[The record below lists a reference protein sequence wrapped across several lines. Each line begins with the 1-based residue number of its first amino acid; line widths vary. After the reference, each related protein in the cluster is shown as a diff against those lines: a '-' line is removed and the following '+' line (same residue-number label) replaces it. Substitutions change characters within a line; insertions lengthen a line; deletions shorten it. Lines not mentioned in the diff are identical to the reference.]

1 MHSTYIKNFVFY
13 LFILISI
20 NVSSQN
26 QGILWRITREDLK
39 DTSYILGTHHGLQPS
54 IIIPNEIKLSLKKSE
69 VVFTEVK
76 DVNFLT
82 GFEALLNIR
91 SFYKILFNPNF
102 KSLEKYIGKEKYLK
116 IKKTSLKHYKV
127 DSNLFRF
134 YSRFRPLIMVSFF
147 PSETIDNKK
156 IKNYSLDDSIRYYG
170 NNYNLKMKHLENMRS
185 ISKNFRNVPIKLES
199 DLIFDSIFF
208 YDTIPKQNSRIDS
221 SYLQGISKDFFMKE
235 IDKMSLPELYMNN
248 ALLVDRN
255 LKWFPKFEPYILK
268 KSTFIAVGL
277 GHLLPNKFGLID
289 LLRLKGYKVEC
300 IVKEIKFNP
309 NTP

>member
-1 MHSTYIKNFVFY
+1 MKNFVFY

-76 DVNFLT
+76 GVNFLS

-102 KSLEKYIGKEKYLK
+102 KSLEKYIGKEKYLE
-116 IKKTSLKHYKV
+116 IKKTSVLQYKV

-147 PSETIDNKK
+147 PNIDNKK
-156 IKNYSLDDSIRYYG
+156 FIDNKKTKNYSLDDSIRFYG
-170 NNYNLKMKHLENMRS
+170 NKYNLKMKHLENMRS
-185 ISKNFRNVPIKLES
+185 ISKNFRNVPIQLES

-208 YDTIPKQNSRIDS
+208 YDTFPKQNSQIDS

-255 LKWFPKFEPYILK
+255 LKWFPKFEPYLLK

-277 GHLLPNKFGLID
+277 DHLLPNKFGLID

-300 IVKEIKFNP
+300 IVTEIKFNP